1 MQLLVI
7 GRVYDEHMV
16 YSYTEQKNVNV
27 VDEYVLKKIE
37 QSYKIMSVSEYRIY
51 QIHGKLTDELIAVFY
66 DEDRARRY
74 LETLKRQDRIVETI
88 GEE

>member
-1 MQLLVI
+1 MELLVI
-7 GRVYDEHMV
+7 GRVYDEYMV

-27 VDEYVLKKIE
+27 VDEYVLTRIE
-37 QSYKIMSVSEYRIY
+37 QSYRMMVVSEYRIY

-66 DEDRARRY
+66 DENRARKF
-74 LETLKRQDRIVETI
+74 LETLK

>member
-1 MQLLVI
+1 MELLVI
-7 GRVYDEHMV
+7 DRVYDEYMV

-27 VDEYVLKKIE
+27 VDEYVLARIE
-37 QSYKIMSVSEYRIY
+37 QSYRMMVVSEYRIY

-66 DEDRARRY
+66 DEDRARKY
-74 LETLKRQDRIVETI
+74 LETLK

>member
-1 MQLLVI
+1 MELLVI
-7 GRVYDEHMV
+7 GRVYDEYMV

-27 VDEYVLKKIE
+27 VDEYVLTRIE
-37 QSYKIMSVSEYRIY
+37 QSYRMMVVSEYRIY

-66 DEDRARRY
+66 DEDRARKF
-74 LETLKRQDRIVETI
+74 LETLK

>member
-7 GRVYDEHMV
+7 GRVYNEHVV

-74 LETLKRQDRIVETI
+74 LETFK